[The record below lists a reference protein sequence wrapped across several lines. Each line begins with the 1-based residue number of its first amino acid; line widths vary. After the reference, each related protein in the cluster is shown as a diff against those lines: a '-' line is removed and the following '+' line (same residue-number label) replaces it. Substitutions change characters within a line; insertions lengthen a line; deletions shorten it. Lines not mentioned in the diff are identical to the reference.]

1 MGEGV
6 TKRSQIT
13 GGGAPRDHIG
23 YILEIFLGRGSHQ
36 KIKNGK
42 KNITTKVVVEAHGH
56 ILLLR
61 VVTVL
66 GMMTVLR
73 MVIF

>member
-36 KIKNGK
+36 KIIFDHREEGRIVYKMVKNK
-42 KNITTKVVVEAHGH
+42 TLSSVSNSSF
-56 ILLLR
+56 
-61 VVTVL
+61 
-66 GMMTVLR
+66 
-73 MVIF
+73 IFVSD

>member
-36 KIKNGK
+36 KI
-42 KNITTKVVVEAHGH
+42 
-56 ILLLR
+56 
-61 VVTVL
+61 
-66 GMMTVLR
+66 
-73 MVIF
+73 IFDHREEGRIVYKDY